1 MGMTIT
7 EKILAYKSGR
17 AAVAPGEIVVAE
29 VDLACVDEIQ
39 IALFEEVFEDLN
51 CEVWDKEKACVVVD
65 HYLPPATIDQAQAVK
80 KCRDFGFNHDLKH
93 LFLHQGIKHQLLFE
107 EGLALPGQVLVATDS
122 HTNTLGA
129 VGAFAVGLGPTEVA
143 GVFKEGRMWF
153 RVPETVLIE
162 LVGQISGL
170 TSAKDI
176 ALKMMTELGP
186 DFARYKAIEFTGE
199 AVYALSIEQRFVLC
213 NFTTEMGAKNGII
226 APDDMVIRSA
236 DATGRQFTVFE
247 SDPSALFHERKKF
260 NVTDLEPLIA
270 LPHHPTNVTPVSDV
284 TGKRID
290 QAFIGT
296 CTNGN
301 LEDLRVAARIMAGR
315 RIKPWVRCL
324 VVPATMRIYRQAMA
338 EGLLQIFSEAGAIV
352 CNPNCGPCAGLH
364 QGTLAASEVMIST
377 QNRNFKGRAGHS
389 ETEIY
394 LASPATVAASAVSG
408 VITDPRII

>member
-7 EKILAYKSGR
+7 EKILAYKSGKPDV
-17 AAVAPGEIVVAE
+17 AAGDMVVAE

-39 IALFEEVFEDLN
+39 IALFEEAFEQLN
-51 CEVWDKEKACVVVD
+51 CKVWDNEKACVVVD

-80 KCRDFGFNHDLKH
+80 KCRDFGFSHDLKYI
-93 LFLHQGIKHQLLFE
+93 FLHQGIKHQLLFE
-107 EGLALPGQVLVATDS
+107 KGLVLPGDVLVATDS

-143 GVFKEGRMWF
+143 GVFKEGKMWF
-153 RVPETVLIE
+153 RVPETVLIQ
-162 LVGQISGL
+162 LVGKISGQ

-176 ALKMMTELGP
+176 ALKMMVELGS

-199 AVYALSIEQRFVLC
+199 AVYDLSIEQRFVLC
-213 NFTTEMGAKNGII
+213 NFTTEMGAKNGVI
-226 APDDMVIRSA
+226 APDDLVIQSA
-236 DATGRQFTVFE
+236 KAIGRQFKVFE
-247 SDPSALFHERKKF
+247 SDSDASFHERKKF

-270 LPHHPTNVTPVSDV
+270 LPHHPTNVVRVLDTA
-284 TGKRID
+284 GKRID
-290 QAFIGT
+290 QAFVGT

-301 LEDLRVAARIMAGR
+301 LEDLRVAAKIMAGKHV
-315 RIKPWVRCL
+315 KPWVRCL
-324 VVPATMRIYRQAMA
+324 IVPATMKIYRQAMV
-338 EGLLQIFSEAGAIV
+338 EGLLQAFSEAGAIV

-394 LASPATVAASAVSG
+394 LASPATVAASAVAG
-408 VITDPRII
+408 VITDPRTI